1 MCEDADFT
9 VEKPSRRSG
18 IESFYRKKGMTYK
31 KVRVM
36 ERWFARRRKSKVLEL
51 ADRQMILATDTVAD
65 LQKAVAAAVEGKKKE
80 AANHI
85 GHLSKI
91 EHEIDE
97 LRRSIFEELTKDT
110 MPPQDREDIM
120 HLVKRLDEMADHV
133 KDAARALDLMLKT
146 QIINVFWDPLS
157 FVATKLVEITKIL
170 RKAIEALG
178 TNPLKAK
185 KLAIT
190 IDKIEGEI
198 DEKYQHVK
206 ELLLKYSDDMSMATV
221 LFLRDFAEE
230 MEHVADA
237 CDDTADYVRIL
248 AATREF

>member
-1 MCEDADFT
+1 
-9 VEKPSRRSG
+9 
-18 IESFYRKKGMTYK
+18 
-31 KVRVM
+31 M

-65 LQKAVAAAVEGKKKE
+65 LEKAIIAAAQGNKTE
-80 AANHI
+80 AESHI

-97 LRRSIFEELTKDT
+97 LRRTIFEELTKDT
-110 MPPQDREDIM
+110 MAPQDREDIM

-133 KDAARALDLMLKT
+133 KDGARSLDLITKT
-146 QIINVFWDPLS
+146 TINQVFWAPLVDIS
-157 FVATKLVEITKIL
+157 TKLVELTRIL

-178 TNPLKAK
+178 TNPSEARR
-185 KLAIT
+185 LAIT

-198 DEKYQHVK
+198 DEKYQEIK
-206 ELLLKYSDDMSMATV
+206 ELLLKHSDEMNAATV
-221 LFLRDFAEE
+221 LFLRELAEE
-230 MEHVADA
+230 MEHVADS